1 MTTRS
6 HSAGRVHTVLETH
19 AQHARE
25 AQDATNQRIEAILR
39 TFQGQVASLQVE
51 VGQLKTSLATQES
64 QHQREVAVLT
74 SQVVDLQRQLAVR
87 EGVHGAK
94 ERAFQGQFKEIYTA
108 AKAAST
114 RAQEDVTQCHPEA
127 NNPGL
132 RIRYH
137 LQRIA
142 EIDAH
147 LNKIL
152 ALSEVS

>member
-1 MTTRS
+1 MERLILTLQPL
-6 HSAGRVHTVLETH
+6 V
-19 AQHARE
+19 AQ
-25 AQDATNQRIEAILR
+25 
-39 TFQGQVASLQVE
+39 LQTE
-51 VGQLKTSLATQES
+51 VGTLHIELATEKS
-64 QHQREVAVLT
+64 NHVREVAVLT

-87 EGVHGAK
+87 EGVRAAK
-94 ERAFQGQFKEIYTA
+94 ERAFQGQLKEIYTE
-108 AKAAST
+108 AKVAST
-114 RAQEDVTQCHPEA
+114 RAQEDVTQCNPGA
-127 NNPGL
+127 NPGL